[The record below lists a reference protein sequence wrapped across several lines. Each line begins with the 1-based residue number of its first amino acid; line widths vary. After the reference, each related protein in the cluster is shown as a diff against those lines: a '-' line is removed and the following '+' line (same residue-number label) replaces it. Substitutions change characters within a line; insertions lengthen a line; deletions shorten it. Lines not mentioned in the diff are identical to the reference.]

1 MNKKTAVIA
10 IVCVLLIALVGI
22 GAAFAFFPNESD
34 TQYLIVGSNDKFS
47 INIGV
52 GESQGTL
59 VPVKA
64 VNDNTSDAVGGISD
78 TDGVRIRVP
87 YVIGEGEEGVEAL
100 KVVVYASTAVWT
112 DTDGEVLP
120 DEIGN
125 YMEGKLDFYIYGEGE
140 SPVYAWSNVSSSYE
154 FDIADA
160 GVSGNLILAIRFN
173 VTDELLPE
181 EIKNA
186 TLTVSLTSEFIRT

>member
-78 TDGVRIRVP
+78 ADGVRIRVP

-154 FDIADA
+154 FDIAYMRSRR
-160 GVSGNLILAIRFN
+160 V
-173 VTDELLPE
+173 VTVKLRYYLRQSLLG
-181 EIKNA
+181 
-186 TLTVSLTSEFIRT
+186 TQTVKQMGYFYQ

>member
-1 MNKKTAVIA
+1 M
-10 IVCVLLIALVGI
+10 
-22 GAAFAFFPNESD
+22 
-34 TQYLIVGSNDKFS
+34 
-47 INIGV
+47 
-52 GESQGTL
+52 
-59 VPVKA
+59 PVKA

-78 TDGVRIRVP
+78 ADGVRIRVP

-154 FDIADA
+154 FEIADA

-186 TLTVSLTSEFIRT
+186 TLTVSLTSEFIRA

>member
-34 TQYLIVGSNDKFS
+34 TQYLVVGSNDKFS
-47 INIGV
+47 ISIGV
-52 GESQGTL
+52 GESQGL
-59 VPVKA
+59 LMPVKA
-64 VNDNTSDAVGGISD
+64 VNDNTDDALEGISD
-78 TDGVRIRVP
+78 DDGVRISVP
-87 YVIGEGEEGVEAL
+87 YVIGDGEEGVTAMN
-100 KVVVYASTAVWT
+100 VVVYASSAVWT

-186 TLTVSLTSEFIRT
+186 TLTVSLTSEFIRA

>member
-1 MNKKTAVIA
+1 M
-10 IVCVLLIALVGI
+10 
-22 GAAFAFFPNESD
+22 
-34 TQYLIVGSNDKFS
+34 
-47 INIGV
+47 
-52 GESQGTL
+52 
-59 VPVKA
+59 
-64 VNDNTSDAVGGISD
+64 
-78 TDGVRIRVP
+78 P

-186 TLTVSLTSEFIRT
+186 TLTVSLTSEFIRA